1 MNRFCFFLWPLSN
14 NLCFSYVMSVQQYY
28 FFWTNLKSCSKG
40 RLEFC
45 QQQMDQFFSVV
56 TVSITRWS
64 LSLATRLHG
73 LAHKYAQA
81 YKQRHLKW
89 ISKKN
94 EISWN
99 TQIQRGLALKSS
111 RDVLIKVA
119 FVVVGATTFTQRLTE
134 FRRLETRRRQ
144 KITLDQSERSA
155 GQTERFTV
163 R

>member
-1 MNRFCFFLWPLSN
+1 
-14 NLCFSYVMSVQQYY
+14 
-28 FFWTNLKSCSKG
+28 
-40 RLEFC
+40 
-45 QQQMDQFFSVV
+45 
-56 TVSITRWS
+56 
-64 LSLATRLHG
+64 
-73 LAHKYAQA
+73 
-81 YKQRHLKW
+81 LKW

-163 R
+163 RWLVHDFVAILVVRRAARRRRLAPRGVLQ